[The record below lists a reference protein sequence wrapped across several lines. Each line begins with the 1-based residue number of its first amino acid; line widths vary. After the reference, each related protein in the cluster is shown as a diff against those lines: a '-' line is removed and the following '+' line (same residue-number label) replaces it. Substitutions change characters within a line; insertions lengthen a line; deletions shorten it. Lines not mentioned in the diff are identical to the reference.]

1 MPSTPVHP
9 YDAFDALLTEIV
21 NYSTESRK
29 TQPTDSA
36 SCEQLLDSIGFTV
49 SQRLIDRA
57 VKDHNRFASELDIV
71 KYVCTDFWAS
81 VFHKQVD
88 TLKTNY
94 QDMYV
99 LFVSEFCLLERIAR
113 GSQYSKEATR
123 YLAFPAGL
131 LRGAL
136 CSLGL
141 KCTVNVDCEKL
152 PSCKFTIKVLRT
164 S

>member
-1 MPSTPVHP
+1 MPSTAVHP

-21 NYSTESRK
+21 NYASENTRTSI
-29 TQPTDSA
+29 DS
-36 SCEQLLDSIGFTV
+36 SSLCEQLLDNIGFTV

-57 VKDHNRFASELDIV
+57 TKDHSRFANELDIV
-71 KYVCTDFWAS
+71 KYVCTEFWAS

-99 LFVSEFCLLERIAR
+99 LFLSEFCLLERIAR
-113 GSQYSKEATR
+113 GPQYQKEAVK

-136 CSLGL
+136 CSLGI

-152 PSCKFTIKVLRT
+152 PSCKFTIKVLRST
-164 S
+164 